1 MATNRN
7 LLFLSHIIEC
17 IEKLETITR
26 DLNYG
31 EYLEDWIKQDAI
43 IRNVEIIGE
52 AISNIGEDL
61 KQRYPDVPWKEAK
74 GMRNI
79 LIHEYFKIDYDE
91 VWNTLHED
99 IPALKYQI
107 LAILNDLK

>member
-1 MATNRN
+1 MANRN
-7 LLFLSHIIEC
+7 LLFLTHIVEC
-17 IEKLETITR
+17 IQKLEFILK

-31 EYLEDWIKQDAI
+31 EYLQDWIKQDAI

-52 AISNIGEDL
+52 AISNISDDL
-61 KQRYPDVPWKEAK
+61 KSKYPDVPWKEAK

-79 LIHEYFKIDYDE
+79 LIHEYFQIDYDE

-99 IPALKYQI
+99 IPDLKFKI
-107 LAILNDLK
+107 MAILNDLK

>member
-1 MATNRN
+1 MADKN

-17 IEKLETITR
+17 IEKLEFILK

-52 AISNIGEDL
+52 AISNIDENL
-61 KQRYPDVPWKEAK
+61 KSKYPEVPWKEAK

-79 LIHEYFKIDYDE
+79 LIHEYFQIDYDE
-91 VWNTLHED
+91 VWSTLHED
-99 IPALKYQI
+99 IPDLKYKI
-107 LAILNDLK
+107 LSILNDLK